1 MDRDSRHNRIPIQG
15 LRRHGPRS
23 IFPQESPFRA
33 RFGAFYPHP
42 AHKSA
47 PRAAWATHPGHCSPA
62 SRPTP
67 NQRGEVLCRLSP
79 AGYCLPPTAQLPITE
94 RARSRRAGPLF
105 QYVTEPGDFYGQNH
119 LFLSTRRRSP
129 VDRSLVAK
137 ALNPSLF
144 RHACRMAISR
154 NACSLL
160 DFPEFAQAVRYGV
173 PGTRCIN
180 ETLPWYLERGK
191 KGKGSL
197 PFAPFVLESL
207 IEKPCRSVYLE
218 TT

>member
-1 MDRDSRHNRIPIQG
+1 MDRDSRHNRIPIQE
-15 LRRHGPRS
+15 LRRYGPRS

-67 NQRGEVLCRLSP
+67 HQRGEVLCRLSP

-94 RARSRRAGPLF
+94 RGPISTSEPSISLCA
-105 QYVTEPGDFYGQNH
+105 EPGDSCGQIH
-119 LFLSTRRRSP
+119 PFLPTRRRSP

-144 RHACRMAISR
+144 RHACRMAISH

-160 DFPEFAQAVRYGV
+160 DFPEFAQTVGYGV
-173 PGTRCIN
+173 HGTPR
-180 ETLPWYLERGK
+180 LP
-191 KGKGSL
+191 
-197 PFAPFVLESL
+197 V
-207 IEKPCRSVYLE
+207 RSICQGL
-218 TT
+218 

>member
-1 MDRDSRHNRIPIQG
+1 MGHVAYSSKNRLFEPI
-15 LRRHGPRS
+15 
-23 IFPQESPFRA
+23 
-33 RFGAFYPHP
+33 FGAFYPHS

-47 PRAAWATHPGHCSPA
+47 PRAAWATHSGHCSPA

-67 NQRGEVLCRLSP
+67 HQRGEVLCRLFP

-105 QYVTEPGDFYGQNH
+105 QYVTEPGDFYGQND
-119 LFLSTRRRSP
+119 LFLSTRHRSP

-144 RHACRMAISR
+144 RRACRMAISR

-173 PGTRCIN
+173 PGTR
-180 ETLPWYLERGK
+180 
-191 KGKGSL
+191 
-197 PFAPFVLESL
+197 
-207 IEKPCRSVYLE
+207 
-218 TT
+218 